1 MGSCSLWPGAAPAL
15 LAFAVDAGPLA
26 ALGGQDVGVACVGV
40 APARAVLQPAGQR
53 GVIPVVRVARDK
65 GADWPELR
73 LDRVGA
79 GCTGERG
86 AQPDPVNVRSQRT
99 SQPFQP

>member
-1 MGSCSLWPGAAPAL
+1 MQP
-15 LAFAVDAGPLA
+15 LAGGGPSIACVRRGCGPLA

-40 APARAVLQPAGQR
+40 APAQVVLQPVGQR
-53 GVIPVVRVARDK
+53 GVIPVVRVAQDK
-65 GADWPELR
+65 GADGPELR

-79 GCTGERG
+79 GCTGGRE
-86 AQPDPVNVRSQRT
+86 AQPDPLNVRSQRT

>member
-1 MGSCSLWPGAAPAL
+1 MGPCSLWPGAAPAL
-15 LAFAVDAGPLA
+15 LAFAADAGPLA

-40 APARAVLQPAGQR
+40 APAQVVLQPAGQR
-53 GVIPVVRVARDK
+53 GVIPVVRVAHDK

-79 GCTGERG
+79 GCTGGRE
-86 AQPDPVNVRSQRT
+86 AQPDPLNVRSQRT